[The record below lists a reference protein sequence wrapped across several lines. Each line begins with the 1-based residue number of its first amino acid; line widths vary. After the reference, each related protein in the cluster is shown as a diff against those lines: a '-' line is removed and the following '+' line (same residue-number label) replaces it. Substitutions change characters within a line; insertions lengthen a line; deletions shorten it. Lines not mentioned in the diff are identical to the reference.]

1 MFRTNS
7 INTGHVKYT
16 RWILGTNM
24 EYSTNVV
31 INMHDKNE
39 KEVKN
44 LEVHGYS
51 DNDKWHIY
59 QR

>member
-1 MFRTNS
+1 
-7 INTGHVKYT
+7 
-16 RWILGTNM
+16 M

-51 DNDKWHIY
+51 DNDK
-59 QR
+59 